1 MSRLLLKGGRVVDPA
16 QGLDATLDVMIADG
30 LVEEVGPRVAPRGAT
45 VLEVKG
51 LVVCPG
57 FIDLHAHLR
66 EPGQEEKETIA
77 TGTRAAAAG
86 GFTAVCAMPNTV
98 PVNDQAGITR
108 AMIERAKAEGVVRV
122 YPIGAITRGQ
132 KGEELAELGDLRE
145 AGCVAF
151 SDDGKPVASAR
162 VMRRA
167 LEYAKAFDA
176 VLIDHCEEPT
186 LHEKASMNEG
196 TVATVL
202 GLRGSPAAG
211 EAIMVERDVLLAE
224 LIGGRVHVAHIS
236 AAASVDAV
244 RRGKARGVRVTAEA
258 TPHHLLLTDELVR
271 ETSYDTNTKM
281 NPPLRAEAD
290 RQAVVAGLQDGTID
304 CIATDHAPHAVDDKK
319 VEYDHAAFGI
329 VGLETAVALCLDRLV
344 GPGLVSL
351 PHLVALLS
359 TNPARVLSLPG
370 GTLAPGS
377 PGDVTV
383 LDLGKKRQ
391 VDPARFESRSR
402 NTPFGGLDP
411 QGRAGDDDRGGPR
424 RLEGRATLAL
434 PPADYDRYHRLLE
447 EDPAAAREQ
456 AEWLRE
462 AFVARGSH
470 VRRASHAELHPAA
483 LREAA
488 RVGSAAGGRGAR
500 HGDGGAGGAGRLRAA
515 TPAGCARFSA
525 RRRPRPSGCR
535 STRDRP
541 TSSCRGS
548 TRSSRPT
555 APASS
560 RSTPTRPPASAT
572 ATAWPGSSRSS
583 ASSRPSPAKRRSLT
597 SPRTMASFARS
608 PRAGARRAAPAARAS
623 RSWTGPR

>member
-16 QGLDATLDVMIADG
+16 QGLDAALDVMIADG
-30 LVEEVGPRVAPRGAT
+30 LVEEVGPRVAPRGAQ
-45 VLEVKG
+45 VLEMRG

-57 FIDLHAHLR
+57 FIDIHTHLR

-86 GFTAVCAMPNTV
+86 GYTAVCAMPNTV

-108 AMIERAKAEGVVRV
+108 AILERARAEGAVRV

-132 KGEELAELGDLRE
+132 KGEEIAELGDLRE

-151 SDDGKPVASAR
+151 SDDGRPVASAR

-167 LEYAKAFDA
+167 LEYAKAFGTA
-176 VLIDHCEEPT
+176 LIDHCEEPT
-186 LHEKASMNEG
+186 LHEKAAMNEG
-196 TVATVL
+196 PVATVL

-224 LIGGRVHVAHIS
+224 LVGGRVHVAHIS

-244 RRGKARGVRVTAEA
+244 RRGKARGVKVTAEA
-258 TPHHLLLTDELVR
+258 TPHHLFLTDDQVR

-304 CIATDHAPHAVDDKK
+304 CIATDHAPHTVDDKK
-319 VEYDHAAFGI
+319 VEFDQAAFGVI
-329 VGLETAVALCLDRLV
+329 GLETAVALCLDRLV
-344 GPGLVSL
+344 APGLVSL

-359 TNPARVLSLPG
+359 ANPARVLSLPG

-402 NTPFGGLDP
+402 NTPFGGLILKGWP
-411 QGRAGDDDRGGPR
+411 
-424 RLEGRATLAL
+424 TMTI
-434 PPADYDRYHRLLE
+434 
-447 EDPAAAREQ
+447 
-456 AEWLRE
+456 
-462 AFVARGSH
+462 V
-470 VRRASHAELHPAA
+470 
-483 LREAA
+483 
-488 RVGSAAGGRGAR
+488 GGRV
-500 HGDGGAGGAGRLRAA
+500 
-515 TPAGCARFSA
+515 
-525 RRRPRPSGCR
+525 
-535 STRDRP
+535 
-541 TSSCRGS
+541 
-548 TRSSRPT
+548 
-555 APASS
+555 
-560 RSTPTRPPASAT
+560 
-572 ATAWPGSSRSS
+572 AW
-583 ASSRPSPAKRRSLT
+583 KD
-597 SPRTMASFARS
+597 
-608 PRAGARRAAPAARAS
+608 ARA
-623 RSWTGPR
+623 